1 MPDDTYKPQI
11 TDKKINLSLID
22 DNSIGLNMYF
32 KTVNCDCNMVRVSY
46 ADQPDKVFYL
56 PVKNDYSTGS
66 HSLSVRVNSGEITQ
80 KMKLDPDRDISNY
93 SFSLQIEKMK
103 IQQDILA

>member
-1 MPDDTYKPQI
+1 M
-11 TDKKINLSLID
+11 NLSLID

-32 KTVNCDCNMVRVSY
+32 KIVNCDCNMVRVSY

-56 PVKNDYSTGS
+56 PVKHDYSAGI

-80 KMKLDPDRDISNY
+80 EMKLEFWITV
-93 SFSLQIEKMK
+93 EM
-103 IQQDILA
+103 